1 LTILNRPVIIVKS
14 RIYLVELRKLS
25 QERDKDIREVR
36 MAKGPHLTDRIKQMI
51 AEIYVADHQIKPGR
65 AQEELLKRMKA
76 EGLDEIF
83 GSNYPSRSTVSKEL
97 KSLRERDEARSP
109 KSQGLDEPW
118 TIGSLS
124 EYPMP
129 SDVLPR
135 LFPIWLHNQEDPSSP
150 LLTIREA
157 RWIAQLSDMTEDTE
171 MLRVMAEMC
180 AEYELIAELTNTPTP
195 ELSFPGVTLHTY
207 ARLTGMPDEELTEHY
222 KEIFKE
228 KRPFASGT
236 RREITMR
243 RMELRYGKDVLMT
256 VKPKSKKNKGGG
268 K

>member
-1 LTILNRPVIIVKS
+1 
-14 RIYLVELRKLS
+14 
-25 QERDKDIREVR
+25 

-51 AEIYVADHQIKPGR
+51 AEIYVADHQIRPGR

-124 EYPMP
+124 EYPIP

-135 LFPIWLHNQEDPSSP
+135 LFPIWLTNQENPASP
-150 LLTIREA
+150 PLSVREA
-157 RWIAQLSDMTEDTE
+157 RWIAQLSGMTEDIE
-171 MLRVMAEMC
+171 LLRLMAEMC
-180 AEYELIAELTNTPTP
+180 AEWELIGELTNTAQLSPSPTM
-195 ELSFPGVTLHTY
+195 LYIYS
-207 ARLTGMPDEELTEHY
+207 RLTRMPDKEEKEHY
-222 KEIFKE
+222 QAILKE
-228 KRPFASGT
+228 KHPSVSGP
-236 RREITMR
+236 RREKTMK
-243 RMELRYGKDVLMT
+243 ELESLYGKNVLKT
-256 VKPKSKKNKGGG
+256 VKPKSKNKKGG
-268 K
+268 

>member
-1 LTILNRPVIIVKS
+1 
-14 RIYLVELRKLS
+14 
-25 QERDKDIREVR
+25 

-51 AEIYVADHQIKPGR
+51 AEIYVADHQIKPSR
-65 AQEELLKRMKA
+65 AQEELLKKMKA
-76 EGLDEIF
+76 DGLNQIF

-124 EYPMP
+124 EYPIP

-135 LFPIWLHNQEDPSSP
+135 LFPIWLHRQEDPKSP

-157 RWIAQLSDMTEDTE
+157 RWIAQLSSMTQDMG
-171 MLRVMAEMC
+171 LLQAMAEVC
-180 AEYELIAELTNTPTP
+180 AEDELIAELTNTPTP
-195 ELSFPGVTLHTY
+195 ELSFPGVTLHIY

-222 KEIFKE
+222 EEIFKE

-243 RMELRYGKDVLMT
+243 RMELRYGKSLLRT
-256 VKPKSKKNKGGG
+256 VKPKSKKNRRGG

>member
-1 LTILNRPVIIVKS
+1 
-14 RIYLVELRKLS
+14 
-25 QERDKDIREVR
+25 
-36 MAKGPHLTDRIKQMI
+36 MAKGAYLTPRIKELITQT
-51 AEIYVADHQIKPGR
+51 YLDDRQIRPTEARKL
-65 AQEELLKRMKA
+65 LLKRMKA
-76 EGLDEIF
+76 EGLHEIF
-83 GSNYPSRSTVSKEL
+83 GPNFPSISTVSKEL

-124 EYPMP
+124 EYPIS

-135 LFPIWLHNQEDPSSP
+135 LFPIWLHRQEDPTSP

-157 RWIAQLSDMTEDTE
+157 RWIAQLSSMTQDMELLE
-171 MLRVMAEMC
+171 AMAEMC
-180 AEYELIAELTNTPTP
+180 AEDELIAELTNTPTP
-195 ELSFPGVTLHTY
+195 ELSFPGVTLFIY

-236 RREITMR
+236 RRDITMK
-243 RMELRYGKDVLMT
+243 ELEAIYGKDVLKT
-256 VKPKSKKNKGGG
+256 VKPKSKNKQGGT